1 MANRVIWSAHAVSDV
16 EAIARYIEADSPA
29 YARSVVKKITASV
42 HQLSQFPRS
51 GREVPE
57 FEDPCIRELIVYSY
71 RVIYRI
77 TDSEILVVAMIHGKR
92 NLR

>member
-29 YARSVVKKITASV
+29 YAKSVVKKITASV

-51 GREVPE
+51 GRRAKSQNSKTVPSGV
-57 FEDPCIRELIVYSY
+57 D
-71 RVIYRI
+71 RV
-77 TDSEILVVAMIHGKR
+77 
-92 NLR
+92 